1 MVKIPFG
8 NKLYD
13 DDGFDYEE
21 FSGEDYDP
29 SSKDPLR
36 KTRKM
41 DFIGGE
47 MDELASGAGSPTPY
61 GRPGKKYE
69 IPFEGQQRQYLAP
82 QRAVEEAIESAIDQ
96 EISNLEK
103 AIKSADSVGEMK
115 ANTEIAR
122 LQGELKK
129 ELNISREMQQ
139 GMGETYETEGLRKR
153 VTSAYGGKVDP
164 MNVELAIEDAKPLP
178 TTSKGKGPGIK
189 NAEAIIKTG
198 LESKQIPYDTLKS
211 GEYSFSKSSLGQAS
225 VEKALR
231 EGAQP
236 GAEKPRYYVEGVD
249 VRKVPYDYREP
260 VSGTSK
266 GILGQATSDAGA
278 TYGKGPKF
286 TGVTNYTPGVPS
298 PDAKIQQLKQSSI
311 SGPTTEIG
319 EDGKPFKGDFYYR
332 ETGPN
337 PADSPLSKAI
347 DPLEYGDPL
356 EDFDGPMYDAQH
368 QDADYPGYF
377 QEDRPAPGRILET
390 GEETV
395 QDLSDYQYEEATKQA
410 DIDARNAAI
419 DAEAPR
425 NSLDPTGS
433 RGRMKG
439 KFAGKKISGN
449 TVNSVTPD
457 APKAVTSSESFNMKK
472 AFDEGVAQ
480 GMTGR
485 QAQKNAERLARL
497 AKIQG
502 KGKGKGKLFT
512 TLGAVGLA
520 ALIEKGNK

>member
-1 MVKIPFG
+1 MAKIPFG

-13 DDGFDYEE
+13 DNGFDYEE

-69 IPFEGQQRQYLAP
+69 IPFEGQQRQALAP
-82 QRAVEEAIESAIDQ
+82 QRGVEEAIESAIDQ

-189 NAEAIIKTG
+189 TSEAIIKTG
-198 LESKQIPYDTLKS
+198 LEAREIPYDKVKS

-249 VRKVPYDYREP
+249 VRKVPYDFRE
-260 VSGTSK
+260 SMFGTSK
-266 GILGQATSDAGA
+266 GILGDTTSDAHKA
-278 TYGKGPKF
+278 YGPDAAKTKGPTM
-286 TGVTNYTPGVPS
+286 TGVTNYTPGVES
-298 PDAKIQQLKQSSI
+298 PDAKIQQPRQSSI
-311 SGPTTEIG
+311 SGPTTQIG
-319 EDGKPFKGDFYYR
+319 ADGKPMKGDFYYR

-337 PADSPLSKAI
+337 PADSPLSKSQSPFPD
-347 DPLEYGDPL
+347 DPSKIQEPKELQPEYG
-356 EDFDGPMYDAQH
+356 E
-368 QDADYPGYF
+368 
-377 QEDRPAPGRILET
+377 
-390 GEETV
+390 
-395 QDLSDYQYEEATKQA
+395 
-410 DIDARNAAI
+410 
-419 DAEAPR
+419 
-425 NSLDPTGS
+425 DPTGGRS
-433 RGRMKG
+433 RMKG

-457 APKAVTSSESFNMKK
+457 APKAVTSGESFNMKK

-497 AKIQG
+497 AKIKG

>member
-1 MVKIPFG
+1 MAKIPFG

-13 DDGFDYEE
+13 DNGFDYQE

-69 IPFEGQQRQYLAP
+69 IPFEGQQRQALAP
-82 QRAVEEAIESAIDQ
+82 QRGVEEAIESAIDQ

-139 GMGETYETEGLRKR
+139 GMGETYETEALRKR

-189 NAEAIIKTG
+189 TSEAIIKTG
-198 LESKQIPYDTLKS
+198 LEAKEIPYDKVKS

-236 GAEKPRYYVEGVD
+236 GAEKSRYYSEGVD
-249 VRKVPYDYREP
+249 TRTVPYDYREP

-278 TYGKGPKF
+278 TYGKGPKM
-286 TGVTNYTPGVPS
+286 TGVTNYTPGVES
-298 PDAKIQQLKQSSI
+298 PDAKIQQ
-311 SGPTTEIG
+311 PRPAV
-319 EDGKPFKGDFYYR
+319 DFGKVDQLQAGKGDTYYR

-337 PADSPLSKAI
+337 PADSPLSKSQSPFPD
-347 DPLEYGDPL
+347 DPYKIQEPKELQPEYG
-356 EDFDGPMYDAQH
+356 E
-368 QDADYPGYF
+368 
-377 QEDRPAPGRILET
+377 
-390 GEETV
+390 
-395 QDLSDYQYEEATKQA
+395 
-410 DIDARNAAI
+410 
-419 DAEAPR
+419 
-425 NSLDPTGS
+425 DPTGGRS
-433 RGRMKG
+433 RMKG

-457 APKAVTSSESFNMKK
+457 APKAVTSGESFNMKK

-497 AKIQG
+497 AKIKG

>member
-189 NAEAIIKTG
+189 NAESIIKTG

-249 VRKVPYDYREP
+249 VRKVPYDYRDP
-260 VSGTSK
+260 MGGDRK

-286 TGVTNYTPGVPS
+286 TGV
-298 PDAKIQQLKQSSI
+298 DAQGNIQQ
-311 SGPTTEIG
+311 PRPAV
-319 EDGKPFKGDFYYR
+319 DFGKVDQLQAGKGDTYYR

-337 PADSPLSKAI
+337 PADSPLTKSQSPFPDDPSKVQE
-347 DPLEYGDPL
+347 PKRLQPEYGDPL

-377 QEDRPAPGRILET
+377 IED
-390 GEETV
+390 
-395 QDLSDYQYEEATKQA
+395 
-410 DIDARNAAI
+410 N
-419 DAEAPR
+419 
-425 NSLDPTGS
+425 DPTGS
-433 RGRMKG
+433 RSKMKG

-457 APKAVTSSESFNMKK
+457 APKAVTSGESFNMKK

>member
-13 DDGFDYEE
+13 EDGFDYQE

-69 IPFEGQQRQYLAP
+69 IPFEGQQRQALAP
-82 QRAVEEAIESAIDQ
+82 QRGVEEAIESAIDQ

-129 ELNISREMQQ
+129 ELNISRELQE

-189 NAEAIIKTG
+189 TSEAIIKTG
-198 LESKQIPYDTLKS
+198 LEAREIPYDKVKS
-211 GEYSFSKSSLGQAS
+211 GDYSFSKSSLGQAS

-231 EGAQP
+231 EGAGTGSPDIGQYKYNKLPEDRLNIP
-236 GAEKPRYYVEGVD
+236 G
-249 VRKVPYDYREP
+249 RKVPYDYRESM
-260 VSGTSK
+260 SGDSR
-266 GILGQATSDAGA
+266 GILGQATGDAGK
-278 TYGKGPKF
+278 TYGKGPTF
-286 TGVTNYTPGVPS
+286 TGV
-298 PDAKIQQLKQSSI
+298 DAQGNIQQPRQSLI
-311 SGPTTEIG
+311 SGPTTQIG
-319 EDGKPFKGDFYYR
+319 ADGKPMKGDFYYR
-332 ETGPN
+332 ETGPK
-337 PADSPLSKAI
+337 SPFPNDPSKVQE
-347 DPLEYGDPL
+347 PKKLQPEYGEPL
-356 EDFDGPMYDAQH
+356 DDYDGPAYDSQTM
-368 QDADYPGYF
+368 
-377 QEDRPAPGRILET
+377 DRDVPIY
-390 GEETV
+390 
-395 QDLSDYQYEEATKQA
+395 D
-410 DIDARNAAI
+410 
-419 DAEAPR
+419 
-425 NSLDPTGS
+425 DPTGS
-433 RGRMKG
+433 RSKMKG
-439 KFAGKKISGN
+439 KFAGKKVSGN
-449 TVNSVTPD
+449 TINSVTPD

>member
-1 MVKIPFG
+1 MAKIPFG

-13 DDGFDYEE
+13 DNGFDYEE

-69 IPFEGQQRQYLAP
+69 IPFEGQQRQALAP
-82 QRAVEEAIESAIDQ
+82 QRGVEEAIESAIDQ

-139 GMGETYETEGLRKR
+139 GMGETYETEALRKR

-164 MNVELAIEDAKPLP
+164 MNVELTIEDAKPLP

-189 NAEAIIKTG
+189 NAEAIIQTG

-225 VEKALR
+225 IEKALR
-231 EGAQP
+231 EGAGIGSPERAGLFTEAQAQAAASGEP
-236 GAEKPRYYVEGVD
+236 YKGRTK
-249 VRKVPYDYREP
+249 PYDFRDP
-260 VSGTSK
+260 TSGTSK
-266 GILGQATSDAGA
+266 GILGQATSDAGK

-286 TGVTNYTPGVPS
+286 TGV
-298 PDAKIQQLKQSSI
+298 DAQGNIQQPRQAVDFGDTSHLEV
-311 SGPTTEIG
+311 G
-319 EDGKPFKGDFYYR
+319 KGDFYYR
-332 ETGPN
+332 ETGPKN
-337 PADSPLSKAI
+337 LQPDF
-347 DPLEYGDPL
+347 DPL
-356 EDFDGPMYDAQH
+356 EDYDGPAYDAQH
-368 QDADYPGYF
+368 QDRDIPRFEDIPGRDYP
-377 QEDRPAPGRILET
+377 
-390 GEETV
+390 
-395 QDLSDYQYEEATKQA
+395 A
-410 DIDARNAAI
+410 D
-419 DAEAPR
+419 
-425 NSLDPTGS
+425 DPTGS
-433 RGRMKG
+433 RSKMKG

-457 APKAVTSSESFNMKK
+457 APKAVTSGEPFNMKQ

-497 AKIQG
+497 AKIKG